1 MRARKGFLRRCCTNS
16 TRAQTMKKSYQ
27 RGSTVPFRCCRLGYR
42 TFTGLPDSPPG
53 LPTRILS
60 GSARSPGDWL
70 TSLTPHEQSV
80 QSLQGVNNGLLVAGV
95 RSFVSDRA
103 QRKLGESRSHPPNW
117 RRSGVACLVF
127 GQDRCGS
134 WLSGV
139 WVRAGE
145 YKRRTASS
153 LLRRQMSLHGCVGM
167 YSEAHDHL
175 CRGSAQDI
183 ADKKLLAYW
192 SSIRHANFMHRLAV
206 NDLRQGKIDTRDRP
220 PAEYCERAAVMRPGN
235 GHDA

>member
-103 QRKLGESRSHPPNW
+103 QRKLGESRSHPPQLATLG
-117 RRSGVACLVF
+117 RCVF
-127 GQDRCGS
+127 G
-134 WLSGV
+134 L
-139 WVRAGE
+139 RARSMRIVAFWRLGAGG
-145 YKRRTASS
+145 RVQAANCFQPIATPDVASR
-153 LLRRQMSLHGCVGM
+153 LRRHVL
-167 YSEAHDHL
+167 
-175 CRGSAQDI
+175 RGTRPP
-183 ADKKLLAYW
+183 L
-192 SSIRHANFMHRLAV
+192 
-206 NDLRQGKIDTRDRP
+206 QGKRTGHRGQKTARILEQHPPRQFHAPTCSERP
-220 PAEYCERAAVMRPGN
+220 PSGQNRYPGSSSCRIL
-235 GHDA
+235 